1 MFSWF
6 GTAVTGVRG
15 ASLVALVMAVGLLAV
30 GALVT
35 NLWAAPRVMAAGRA
49 VLVQCAGD
57 CEGDGTVR
65 ERATVRTFDEATC
78 GSDGCTITQV
88 AGVR

>member
-1 MFSWF
+1 MFDRF

-15 ASLVALVMAVGLLAV
+15 ASLVTLVTAVGLLAV
-30 GALVT
+30 GALVN
-35 NLWAAPRVMAAGRA
+35 NLWAAPRVPAAGRA
-49 VLVQCAGD
+49 VLAQCAGD
-57 CEGDGTVR
+57 CDGDGTVR